1 MAKRMNAGEKSL
13 LKALDQGGIVAL
25 VDQYGNYIYVN
36 RRWEEDTGMT
46 SDQVLGKNVEDVV
59 SGSAAMLSLRTGR
72 VISGEM
78 FLRSKAGRELSSIM
92 KYQPVFDEE
101 KNVSG
106 CLITSL
112 FSRLEEAQD
121 FSKKLDQILEEFQ
134 YLKSPERGSSGAKY
148 SVQSIIGDSPG
159 MRDVREQIYI
169 AGATAASCLIEGE
182 TGTGKELVAH
192 AIHNVSMRKIFPFV
206 KVNCSAIPENLMES
220 EFFGYEEG
228 SFTGG
233 VKGGKAGK
241 FEKAHLGSMFLD
253 EINAMSLKMQPKL
266 LRALQEKEIE
276 RVGGTESIP
285 VNVRV
290 LSASNMPLDYLV
302 EQGVFRRDLF
312 YRLNIITVKIPPLR
326 RRKED
331 SLPLT
336 QSFIKRYNSE
346 LCRNVSGISDGALQ
360 YLTEY
365 DWPGNVRELQN
376 VIERVMASTWEDRL
390 DVEVF
395 RRFSPHLSAAQRTAI
410 PSAPAAL
417 EEKPETAVKTKSVR
431 TPAEEST
438 AQAGESLRD
447 ADASTEIL
455 SLSRQKEASEK
466 EAILRALQIS
476 GMNKSKAARMLNI
489 SRTLLY
495 KKLEKYDI
503 TC

>member
-1 MAKRMNAGEKSL
+1 
-13 LKALDQGGIVAL
+13 
-25 VDQYGNYIYVN
+25 
-36 RRWEEDTGMT
+36 MT

-192 AIHNVSMRKIFPFV
+192 AIHNVSMRKIFTFV

-331 SLPLT
+331 ILPLT

>member
-1 MAKRMNAGEKSL
+1 M
-13 LKALDQGGIVAL
+13 
-25 VDQYGNYIYVN
+25 
-36 RRWEEDTGMT
+36 
-46 SDQVLGKNVEDVV
+46 
-59 SGSAAMLSLRTGR
+59 
-72 VISGEM
+72 
-78 FLRSKAGRELSSIM
+78 
-92 KYQPVFDEE
+92 
-101 KNVSG
+101 SG

-331 SLPLT
+331 ILPLT

-395 RRFSPHLSAAQRTAI
+395 RRFSPHLSAAQRTAV

-417 EEKPETAVKTKSVR
+417 EEKPEAAVKTKSVR

-447 ADASTEIL
+447 ADASAEIL

>member
-1 MAKRMNAGEKSL
+1 MNAGEKSL

-25 VDQYGNYIYVN
+25 LDQYGNYIYVN

-331 SLPLT
+331 ILPLT